1 LQQILT
7 VTATLKK
14 KRDISIRISCKKIL
28 QQQDQI
34 HSPNKALQYQ
44 KKKEIIA
51 TLQIILETSDGTP
64 KHQERTIATR

>member
-14 KRDISIRISCKKIL
+14 KETSLSASLARKSYNSKTKFTPLTRHCNI
-28 QQQDQI
+28 
-34 HSPNKALQYQ
+34 

-51 TLQIILETSDGTP
+51 TLQIILETSDGTL